1 MKKSIFSAVLLAAG
15 LSFGAQAAEINVGGV
30 VWDPSE
36 NVGNGF
42 PSLNDFFAA
51 GNIIED
57 AATGAPGQV
66 LTGFGEV
73 QQFNS
78 EDPNQA
84 SFCPGCELTFTFS
97 MTTVS
102 FNIDAGFLGVVPN
115 IGSFEFTDLEI
126 NFWVDDSEDFAGTSA
141 TAGNGD
147 LWLKFTSDLLSGDGF
162 NLGTGSDSGSG
173 TALIDAVGGLAM
185 SNFDTNGEAN
195 GADAL
200 LSSSFQDFVGRTDTL
215 RGTFEI
221 SGNSIP
227 EPSSIA
233 LLGLGILGLGLRAR
247 KKKATK

>member
-1 MKKSIFSAVLLAAG
+1 MKKSIFSAALLAAT
-15 LSFGAQAAEINVGGV
+15 LSFGATAAQINVGGV
-30 VWDPSE
+30 VWDPAES
-36 NVGNGF
+36 VDNGF

-57 AATGAPGQV
+57 AATGAPGQI

-84 SFCPGCELTFTFS
+84 EFCPGCELTFTFS
-97 MTTVS
+97 MKTVS
-102 FNIDAGFLGVVPN
+102 FTPTFGVIGVAPNAGT
-115 IGSFEFTDLEI
+115 FEFTDFDLK
-126 NFWVDDSEDFAGTSA
+126 FWVDDSEDFAGTSA

-147 LWLKFTSDLLSGDGF
+147 LWLRFTSDLLSGDGF

-173 TALIDAVGGLAM
+173 TALIDAVDGLAM

-200 LSSSFQDFVGRTDTL
+200 LSSSFQDFLGRADTL

-227 EPSSIA
+227 EPSSLA
-233 LLGLGILGLGLRAR
+233 LLGLGILGFGLRAR
-247 KKKATK
+247 KKKA